1 MGLGKHVE
9 TSVVERV
16 VQAQTPNQCASL
28 VYTVSLTTLV
38 STTPSCTCVYLYLQS
53 GTTGNPKGT
62 MLSHDNV
69 SHAVFSSA
77 SSHSFKRM

>member
-28 VYTVSLTTLV
+28 VYTVSLTTHY
-38 STTPSCTCVYLYLQS
+38 TIMHMCIP
-53 GTTGNPKGT
+53 
-62 MLSHDNV
+62 LSPVRDYW
-69 SHAVFSSA
+69 
-77 SSHSFKRM
+77 